1 MIYIV
6 RQDKTL
12 LSFPSLKELNEAGY
26 NNFDFAIEDGKYSGV
41 YTIEDDY
48 IYIYPILSE
57 YKTLA
62 KNMVN
67 LYLAKNSSK
76 YSSFEEETF
85 ATQYS
90 GAMDI
95 LSGAESEDASFVETL
110 YESIKDGR
118 TLEEFVN
125 TIVDKHNEQLSSNKE
140 RVIKRH
146 QLHQSIDAANTHK
159 EVIGLLKGLSI
170 NPQL

>member
-76 YSSFEEETF
+76 YSSFEEETLPH
-85 ATQYS
+85 S
-90 GAMDI
+90 I
-95 LSGAESEDASFVETL
+95 VEL
-110 YESIKDGR
+110 WIYLVVPKVKIPH
-118 TLEEFVN
+118 L
-125 TIVDKHNEQLSSNKE
+125 
-140 RVIKRH
+140 
-146 QLHQSIDAANTHK
+146 
-159 EVIGLLKGLSI
+159 
-170 NPQL
+170 